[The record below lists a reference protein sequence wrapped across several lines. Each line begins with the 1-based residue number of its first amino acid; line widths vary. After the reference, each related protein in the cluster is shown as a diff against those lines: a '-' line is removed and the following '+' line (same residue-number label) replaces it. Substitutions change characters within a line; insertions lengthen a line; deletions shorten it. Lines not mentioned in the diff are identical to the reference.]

1 MSEHMKKPHTENI
14 AMVTWHGAHYAL
26 PVGVIEKYRV
36 KKENKTHLS
45 IDDVFGDL
53 INEHGEPGFLLKGL
67 RHREGLSQIE
77 FSKILNITQTNL
89 SAMEN
94 GRRSIGKELAKR
106 IAAKFQVDKPLGS
119 SRFHQ
124 IRI

>member
-36 KKENKTHLS
+36 TKDETHLS
-45 IDDVFGDL
+45 IEDVFGDL
-53 INEHGEPGFLLKGL
+53 IDEQGESGLLLKGL
-67 RHREGLSQIE
+67 RHREGLSQLE
-77 FSKILNITQTNL
+77 LAKILNISQTNL

-94 GRRSIGKELAKR
+94 GRRAIGKELAKR
-106 IAAKFQVDKPLGS
+106 IAQEFKIDYRNFL
-119 SRFHQ
+119 
-124 IRI
+124 